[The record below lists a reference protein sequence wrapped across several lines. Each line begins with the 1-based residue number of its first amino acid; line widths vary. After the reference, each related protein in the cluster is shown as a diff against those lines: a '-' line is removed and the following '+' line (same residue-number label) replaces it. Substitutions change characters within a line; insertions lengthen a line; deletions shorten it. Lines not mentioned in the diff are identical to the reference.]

1 MTPEAGDGS
10 ITGLSPDGGIGRRA
24 GLKNPF
30 PLGVPV
36 RSRLRAPLPFH
47 EWATRL
53 SLLHFSPRFFTLSA
67 RLYLIDTL
75 YHIFRAYYALP
86 RTLRSQDGRATNAVH
101 GVVGILRTLWKT
113 ETVTHVATTFE
124 ELTGIFRE
132 EIFPQ
137 YKAHREPPPE
147 DLLAQIPLVKEACR
161 RLGLSV
167 WEADRFEADDVI
179 GTLARQAL
187 EGGMPVTIVS
197 NDKDLAQL
205 LALEGDVDLLRT
217 SGSGKTAKV
226 EKVRRADVPRVFGV
240 EAHQIASFL
249 ALRGDA
255 VDNIPGLKGVGDKTA
270 AKWLAEAGDLEGLL
284 ANPDLAGKRW
294 SPIITENAAN
304 LRRDLELATIRTDV
318 PLSYHP
324 DLLVP
329 RPFEGLADFFGSLS
343 MNRHRAEVESLAH
356 PGATVAELWT

>member
-1 MTPEAGDGS
+1 MS
-10 ITGLSPDGGIGRRA
+10 S
-24 GLKNPF
+24 
-30 PLGVPV
+30 
-36 RSRLRAPLPFH
+36 
-47 EWATRL
+47 
-53 SLLHFSPRFFTLSA
+53 

-86 RTLRSQDGRATNAVH
+86 RTLRSQDGRPTNAVH

-113 ETVTHVATTFE
+113 EKVTHIGAAFE

-132 EIFPQ
+132 EIFAE

-161 RLGLSV
+161 RLGLSI
-167 WEADRFEADDVI
+167 WEANRFEADDVI
-179 GTLARQAL
+179 GTLARLAL
-187 EGGMPVTIVS
+187 DDGMPVTIVS

-205 LALEGDVDLLRT
+205 LALDGDIELLRA
-217 SGSGKTAKV
+217 SGSGKNAKV
-226 EKVRRADVPRVFGV
+226 EKVRREDVPRVFGV

-255 VDNIPGLKGVGDKTA
+255 VDNIPGLKGVGEKTA

-294 SPIITENAAN
+294 SPVVKDNEVN

-318 PLSYHP
+318 PLVYEAERFLP
-324 DLLVP
+324 GQLD
-329 RPFEGLADFFGSLS
+329 GLAGFFGALS
-343 MNRHRAEVESLAH
+343 MNRHRAEVESLLNPA
-356 PGATVAELWT
+356 PTVNDLWI